1 MSYEKIGW
9 VSGETPLSATNLNHM
24 EEGISTIDS
33 AVGTDAY
40 DPTKT
45 YSKGD
50 YFIYNDSLCKAIAD
64 IAAGAELLSGVN
76 YSTTTVHEELTELNS
91 NYLGKRI
98 IGTIEDVTDNILIPD
113 SIDRVFV
120 RVFLQPEKDSSCI
133 EFSFIKVFDDLAGD
147 ENILSGFY
155 YSSTYYGSV
164 GITSSGRY
172 LSLDKSWWS
181 FMWNGA
187 KKTASSIYK
196 FKMRVYY

>member
-91 NYLGKRI
+91 NLLKIQVVTISTPSELANNSSGYVDKTITFSGFTSIKAI
-98 IGTIEDVTDNILIPD
+98 IPVMNMYDSPSTSTDYGYISASVLSKTIESATIRIFKAYGAYVYPQFDVYVI
-113 SIDRVFV
+113 
-120 RVFLQPEKDSSCI
+120 
-133 EFSFIKVFDDLAGD
+133 
-147 ENILSGFY
+147 
-155 YSSTYYGSV
+155 
-164 GITSSGRY
+164 GI
-172 LSLDKSWWS
+172 
-181 FMWNGA
+181 
-187 KKTASSIYK
+187 
-196 FKMRVYY
+196 